1 MHLKSFS
8 EALKGKQHKL
18 DADKDGKIEA
28 EDLAKLRGEDEGGS
42 VDRVARSD
50 YKVSAS
56 GRKTHKQI
64 TFREDQ
70 EVSEEKMTDSEMK
83 KREDYVKGMKKNLSS
98 FKDKY
103 GERAKD
109 VMYATATKMAM
120 KEDTDLEEGYI
131 VKYHAADGEHKNSSK
146 VFNDKAK
153 AEKHAVL
160 GNSINK
166 VGGRYTV
173 HKIDSEGRA
182 VKEEVEL
189 DEAMSPQKQM
199 DFDRMMKGA
208 MSRAAYNAK
217 WKKPLKSDEKVIYGK
232 NVKEETE
239 TEEKH
244 EMAQTQLHFITYAAE
259 EILDYIDMG
268 GEIEEWY
275 QNKLS
280 KIHSDMES
288 LHSQMEGEKR
298 RAGMVDEEV
307 EQIGEAANRKLMIG
321 SNVTHPDHGKG
332 KVRNIIKDVVIVR
345 YDKKVNGTTVSG
357 YHTKKDIKKMVVDE
371 QTTPAA
377 NAPKMVR
384 DRKTGEMY
392 DPQKKF
398 KELMDKPE
406 TKATMNRLAKEEAE
420 LEEGVVKTYGPVTS
434 SHKAAASKV
443 FNAGVKHGKAG
454 APKDKTHM
462 SSALF
467 KTTYL
472 NGYKQG
478 MKEEADLGHN
488 ESVNESADVESI
500 RDRIESLR
508 KDLKAVRG
516 SYPGDDRNRSLIRSE
531 IFRAKEQLKAASS
544 KKQGVKE
551 EVEQID
557 ELSKKTLGS
566 YVKKAASSLDA
577 TAYAAGRRGED
588 DDYIKSM
595 KRRTGIE
602 KASDR
607 LAKEEFEIEEQAPV
621 APTLD
626 RKYIKG
632 TPEHKAHKATKKPI
646 NGHPTNVKEQFN
658 SEGTDMAEK
667 ITFGDFIAKMN
678 EQLLEYESDDSGVYR
693 HTKKATYGTS
703 YQGDDDEDEKKP
715 KQPAEKRGR
724 GRPAGAKSGARKIT
738 GTSKL
743 YK

>member
-1 MHLKSFS
+1 MNLKSFS

-28 EDLAKLRGEDEGGS
+28 EDLAKLRGEDDGS

-70 EVSEEKMTDSEMK
+70 EVSEEKMTDAEMK

-103 GERAKD
+103 GSRAKE

-153 AEKHAVL
+153 AEKHAAL

-166 VGGRYTV
+166 VGGKYTV

-182 VKEEVEL
+182 
-189 DEAMSPQKQM
+189 
-199 DFDRMMKGA
+199 
-208 MSRAAYNAK
+208 
-217 WKKPLKSDEKVIYGK
+217 
-232 NVKEETE
+232 VKEETE

-244 EMAQTQLHFITYAAE
+244 EMAQTQLHFIKYAAE
-259 EILDYIDMG
+259 EILEYIDMG

-280 KIHSDMES
+280 KVQSDLES
-288 LHSQMEGEKR
+288 LHSYIEGEKR
-298 RAGMVDEEV
+298 RTGMVD
-307 EQIGEAANRKLMIG
+307 
-321 SNVTHPDHGKG
+321 
-332 KVRNIIKDVVIVR
+332 
-345 YDKKVNGTTVSG
+345 
-357 YHTKKDIKKMVVDE
+357 
-371 QTTPAA
+371 
-377 NAPKMVR
+377 
-384 DRKTGEMY
+384 
-392 DPQKKF
+392 
-398 KELMDKPE
+398 
-406 TKATMNRLAKEEAE
+406 
-420 LEEGVVKTYGPVTS
+420 
-434 SHKAAASKV
+434 
-443 FNAGVKHGKAG
+443 
-454 APKDKTHM
+454 
-462 SSALF
+462 
-467 KTTYL
+467 
-472 NGYKQG
+472 
-478 MKEEADLGHN
+478 
-488 ESVNESADVESI
+488 
-500 RDRIESLR
+500 
-508 KDLKAVRG
+508 
-516 SYPGDDRNRSLIRSE
+516 
-531 IFRAKEQLKAASS
+531 
-544 KKQGVKE
+544 E

-557 ELSKKTLGS
+557 ELSKGTLAS
-566 YVKKAASSLDA
+566 YAKKATNDSRIKMGIGKDFERQALTSRKPG
-577 TAYAAGRRGED
+577 YKAAAKDLED
-588 DDYIKSM
+588 KYKTNAR
-595 KRRTGIE
+595 KREAGVG
-602 KASDR
+602 KAIDR
-607 LAKEEFEIEEQAPV
+607 LAKEEVEIKEQAPV

-632 TPEHKAHKATKKPI
+632 TPEHKAYKATKKPI
-646 NGHPTNVKEQFN
+646 NGHPTNVKEELN

-678 EQLLEYESDDSGVYR
+678 EQLLEYESDESGVYR